1 MPIILDLPQLT
12 PINALPL
19 LLVIAWELFDV
30 ISGLVKAFA
39 TGTFS
44 STVMRQG
51 LWHKLGIMFSMILA
65 YMLQF
70 STQLIDF
77 STVGLDY
84 DFEVPITVVFGALLI
99 LMETGSIIENIAVIN
114 PEIAEL
120 PVLRR
125 FVKAV
130 EDVLD
135 GEED

>member
-51 LWHKLGIMFSMILA
+51 LWHKLGILFGMILA

-77 STVGLDY
+77 STVGLDM
-84 DFEVPITVVFGALLI
+84 DFELPITVVFGALLI
-99 LMETGSIIENIAVIN
+99 LMETGSIIENIAEIN

-130 EDVLD
+130 EEVLD